1 MKLVGVGKVEILR
14 ESLRECSSS
23 SSRGLELSEL
33 SVYDVFVLQTAQ
45 CSREEM
51 RDVLQAYRCR
61 ILVSGRVWSIV
72 MVDVVV
78 QHRS

>member
-1 MKLVGVGKVEILR
+1 MLKLK
-14 ESLRECSSS
+14 
-23 SSRGLELSEL
+23 LSWL
-33 SVYDVFVLQTAQ
+33 GALGAVRIRCVCLTDRPIK